1 MRKKLLLGV
10 AAGLLLFGTAA
21 YAGDG
26 YSKIEVYFK
35 KINIALNGQAAELS
49 KDSILYNGS
58 VYVPLRSMGEMLDAE
73 VSWDDEN
80 QTVHLD
86 FLKDRSGEAYQAST
100 QGLYQY
106 IAMEQ
111 NRILSEMV
119 RDFKAEDMDSMKQ
132 VVADYGSLRDMASS
146 LGDKEMSLS
155 FDKMRAAVELL
166 RSGWAAKKV
175 DDYSLAWT
183 IYYTNA
189 TEVNTSLKAK
199 VSGKTN
205 FTFQVNKVNN

>member
-1 MRKKLLLGV
+1 MRKKIILGI
-10 AAGLLLFGTAA
+10 AAGLLLFGGAA

-26 YSKIEVYFK
+26 YQNIEVYFK
-35 KINIALNGQAAELS
+35 RIHVALNGQSAELA

-58 VYVPLRSMGEMLDAE
+58 IYVPLRSMGEMLDAQ

-111 NRILSEMV
+111 NRILSNMV
-119 RDFKAEDMDSMKQ
+119 DYFKADDMDSMRQ
-132 VVADYGSLRDMASS
+132 VVDEYGTLRDLANN
-146 LGDKEMSLS
+146 LGDSSMALS

-175 DDYSLAWT
+175 DDYTLAWT

-189 TEVNTSLKAK
+189 AEVNKSLKAK
-199 VSGKTN
+199 VSQTN